1 MVAIEM
7 TSMTRAFAMPAGRT
21 ELLLPWFAMISDVK
35 ALFITLATMSSRM
48 VMAEC
53 TAFLSPSFPRRG

>member
-7 TSMTRAFAMPAGRT
+7 TSMTRAFAMPAGWT

-35 ALFITLATMSSRM
+35 ALFITLTEWESKIRIIK
-48 VMAEC
+48 
-53 TAFLSPSFPRRG
+53 FKSP